1 MKETKKQKL
10 VDVMSKR
17 LSKKFKQSLTSRK
30 LKDGLK
36 NSDTLSL
43 LHSSDIGN
51 YSAGGDNARK
61 KKKKRKSSIAFGED
75 SVQHFNS
82 EDQVSTLESSSGSQ
96 FCDGSDGD
104 SNDHSAVDNTVS
116 SSGNGY
122 TVTAESNDA
131 SPVGSRLRQPLIARS
146 QDDERWKKKIE
157 ARRLRRHKQK
167 VTVYELCFNWLQYL
181 HQSMH
186 ACFFC
191 IAPLTRIRT
200 LLKSSG

>member
-75 SVQHFNS
+75 SVQHFNL

-96 FCDGSDGD
+96 LCDRSDGD

-131 SPVGSRLRQPLIARS
+131 SVGSRLRQPLIARS
-146 QDDERWKKKIE
+146 QDDERRQKKIE

-167 VTVYELCFNWLQYL
+167 VTVYELNWLQYL